1 MKNDIR
7 KTMQEKVQEFIQNK
21 KLLNQQSPI
30 IVGVSG
36 GADSV
41 VLLHILMSLGYGCI
55 VAHCNFHL
63 REEAS
68 DSDEKFVHALSKSLQ
83 IPYHKVDFDTQ
94 LYAKQKHISIEMAA
108 RDLRYAWFRE
118 LMEQHHA
125 QAIAVGHHADDSIET
140 LLLNLIRGTGLKGLS
155 GIPSRNKEVVRP
167 LLCCSRPEILD
178 YLADHK
184 LEHITDASNESLL
197 YQRNKVR
204 NVVLPLLEEMNPS
217 VRQTLYQNQKH
228 FEGSWAI
235 YEQAI
240 LQIKKELM
248 TIGDELVSIDIEGLK
263 KQAQRT
269 TVLYEL
275 LHPYGFHP
283 STIAQIDDQLDS
295 ESGRQF
301 FSERHRL
308 VIDRAV
314 LLISNLTENAQC
326 SYSIQKEDKVLEHPI
341 EMSLRTFPK
350 QLDFKFSKEK
360 NCVHLDASKLTF
372 PLQRRHWEE
381 GDTFYPLG
389 MDQKK
394 KLSDFF
400 INNKL
405 SLLEKEKCWIL
416 LSEKEVVWIV
426 GMRLDN
432 RFKVTERSEMV
443 LEIKVAL

>member
-1 MKNDIR
+1 
-7 KTMQEKVQEFIQNK
+7 
-21 KLLNQQSPI
+21 
-30 IVGVSG
+30 
-36 GADSV
+36 
-41 VLLHILMSLGYGCI
+41 
-55 VAHCNFHL
+55 
-63 REEAS
+63 
-68 DSDEKFVHALSKSLQ
+68 
-83 IPYHKVDFDTQ
+83 
-94 LYAKQKHISIEMAA
+94 MAA

-275 LHPYGFHP
+275 LRPYGFHP

-372 PLQRRHWEE
+372 PLQLRHWEE